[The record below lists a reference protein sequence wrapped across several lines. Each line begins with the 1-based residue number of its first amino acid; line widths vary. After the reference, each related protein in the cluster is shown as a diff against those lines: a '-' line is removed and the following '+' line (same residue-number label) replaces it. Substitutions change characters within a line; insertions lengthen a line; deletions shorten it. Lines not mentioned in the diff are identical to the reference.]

1 MQNGPTVAVVG
12 AGLVGE
18 SLIAELRRRDFPLK
32 ELRVLARS
40 ARRASLAGD
49 EFEVGV
55 AEPDAFEGVDL
66 ALFAGTEGEKGAAV
80 QLAREAIARGAIVV
94 DNGSDFRLD
103 PEVPLVVPEVN
114 AEAVESHR
122 GVIANPNCS
131 TIQLVVTLAPIAREF
146 GLKKVVVSTYQAVS
160 GAGRGGVEA
169 LEAHKGIVANPNCS
183 TIQLAV
189 TLAPLALEFGLK
201 KVVVSTYQAV
211 SGAGRGGVEALES
224 GREDAFPKPIVGNAI
239 PLIGGVGEDG
249 YTTEEKKMT
258 EESRKILSLP
268 DLQVFPTAV
277 RIPVHTGHSESVY
290 VETERGVDLAEVLE
304 VLAGTPGVSFS
315 GEAADYP
322 TPLEFAGNPQVAV
335 GRVRVEGNVI
345 EYWCVSD
352 NLLKGAATNAVQIA
366 EYLAGAASG
375 VPSAS
380 GASAARA

>member
-1 MQNGPTVAVVG
+1 VVRVQNGPTVAVVG

-18 SLIAELRRRDFPLK
+18 RLVAELRRRNFPFK

-40 ARRASLAGD
+40 ARRATLAGE

-114 AEAVESHR
+114 AEAVEAHR

-160 GAGRGGVEA
+160 GAGRSGVEA
-169 LEAHKGIVANPNCS
+169 LED
-183 TIQLAV
+183 
-189 TLAPLALEFGLK
+189 
-201 KVVVSTYQAV
+201 
-211 SGAGRGGVEALES
+211 GRG
-224 GREDAFPKPIVGNAI
+224 DAFPKTIAGNAI

-249 YTTEEKKMT
+249 YTTEEKKMK

-268 DLQVFPTAV
+268 DLPVFPTAV

-290 VETERGVDLAEVLE
+290 VETERDVSLPEVLT
-304 VLAGTPGVSFS
+304 VLGAAPGVYFSGDAADFPTPIEAAGEPGVS
-315 GEAADYP
+315 
-322 TPLEFAGNPQVAV
+322 V
-335 GRVRVEGNVI
+335 GRVRVDEGAI

-366 EYLAGAASG
+366 ESLVGAA
-375 VPSAS
+375 
-380 GASAARA
+380 ARV

>member
-1 MQNGPTVAVVG
+1 VVRVQNGPMVAVVG

-18 SLIAELRRRDFPLK
+18 RLVAELRRRDFPFK

-40 ARRASLAGD
+40 ARRATLAGE
-49 EFEVGV
+49 EFEVRV

-114 AEAVESHR
+114 AEAVEAHR

-160 GAGRGGVEA
+160 GAGRSGVEA
-169 LEAHKGIVANPNCS
+169 LED
-183 TIQLAV
+183 
-189 TLAPLALEFGLK
+189 
-201 KVVVSTYQAV
+201 
-211 SGAGRGGVEALES
+211 GRG
-224 GREDAFPKPIVGNAI
+224 DAFPKTIAGNAI

-249 YTTEEKKMT
+249 YTTEEKKMK

-268 DLQVFPTAV
+268 DLPVFPTAV

-290 VETERGVDLAEVLE
+290 VETERDVSLPEVLT
-304 VLAGTPGVSFS
+304 VLGAAPGVYFSGDAADFPTPIEAAGEPGVS
-315 GEAADYP
+315 
-322 TPLEFAGNPQVAV
+322 V
-335 GRVRVEGNVI
+335 GRVRVDEGAI

-366 EYLAGAASG
+366 ESLVGAA
-375 VPSAS
+375 
-380 GASAARA
+380 ARV